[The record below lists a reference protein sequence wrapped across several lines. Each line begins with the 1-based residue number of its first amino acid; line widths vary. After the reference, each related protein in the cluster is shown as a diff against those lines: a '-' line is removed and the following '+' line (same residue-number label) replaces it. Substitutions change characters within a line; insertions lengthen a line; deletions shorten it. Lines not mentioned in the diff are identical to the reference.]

1 MINDNCGH
9 ITGDEVLKAVSIVL
23 KKVCGTVKSR
33 LFICR
38 YGGDEFL
45 IAGADLNNRE
55 INTVIS
61 AVADSVKKLSGEFDI
76 GFDFSASIG
85 EATKVCRNYDEAVE
99 LISIADTRM
108 YDNKKRGSDSA
119 SQCL

>member
-1 MINDNCGH
+1 M
-9 ITGDEVLKAVSIVL
+9 E
-23 KKVCGTVKSR
+23 SR

-55 INTVIS
+55 TATVIS
-61 AVADSVKKLSGEFDI
+61 TVDDSVKKLSDEFDI

-85 EATKVCRNYDEAVE
+85 EAARVCRNYDEAIE
-99 LISIADTRM
+99 LISIADSRM
-108 YDNKKRGSDSA
+108 YDNKKRESDSA
-119 SQCL
+119 GQCL